1 MPWQPRSTR
10 FWAAASVAVCLG
22 LGACADGVQLEGKIF
37 DWMGVS
43 SSALE
48 GNKAEP
54 KMADRAPLV
63 VPPNVSRLPEP
74 GSGQPPVNADI
85 AALKDPDQRK
95 KAAAAERERLHL
107 AYCRGEI
114 QWKDKALNPSAMGA
128 NRSPY
133 GPCPGLFS
141 GSTDNLTK

>member
-1 MPWQPRSTR
+1 MPSHLCSTR
-10 FWAAASVAVCLG
+10 IWAAASVAVCLS
-22 LGACADGVQLEGKIF
+22 LAACADGVQLEGKVF

-43 SSALE
+43 ASALE
-48 GNKAEP
+48 ANKNEP
-54 KMADRAPLV
+54 KMSDRAPLV
-63 VPPNVSRLPEP
+63 VPPNVTRLPEP
-74 GSGQPPVNADI
+74 GTGQQPVSTDI
-85 AALKDPDQRK
+85 AALKDPDHRK

-114 QWKDKALNPSAMGA
+114 QWKDKALNSQAMGA

-141 GSTDNLTK
+141 ADSLTTK